1 MRKVYLALLL
11 AGFTAV
17 SASSVAMQADPANPP
32 AMAETSVDLSDTNL
46 LKFSVAMDAVQQ
58 IGVKYEAEFQNADD
72 PAQAQQLQQQ
82 AQSEMV
88 QAVEAAGL
96 STEEYNAIAQQA
108 QIDETLRNKILEM
121 SDNN

>member
-32 AMAETSVDLSDTNL
+32 AMAETSVDLSDANL